1 MLSSARTRPKSVI
14 LSTALRS
21 PEAMQSVVGGLGPN
35 GTMMII
41 GKDAQ
46 ATYDYMMNGKARFRV
61 VLKRT

>member
-1 MLSSARTRPKSVI
+1 MR
-14 LSTALRS
+14 
-21 PEAMQSVVGGLGPN
+21 SVVGGLGPN